1 MDNQVKN
8 SPLHVA
14 PKSSS
19 QFTWYNLRVCF
30 LISLAPLAF
39 GYCVSIVSSTL
50 GQPSFLLYMGL
61 VDPET
66 FEPTKN
72 ASSIEGAM
80 SAMFFAGAV
89 CGVLTS
95 SYVIDKWG
103 RKAGI
108 LFCSVFSIIGTVMC
122 CAAQNPG
129 MFIASDLF
137 WESVPFLSYPYQEFI
152 HRNWHLQ
159 HYAVSSAV

>member
-1 MDNQVKN
+1 MLPPAVHWISWASINLPETIAMDNQVKN

-80 SAMFFAGAV
+80 SAMFFV
-89 CGVLTS
+89 RQCLQ
-95 SYVIDKWG
+95 YE
-103 RKAGI
+103 
-108 LFCSVFSIIGTVMC
+108 
-122 CAAQNPG
+122 NP
-129 MFIASDLF
+129 S
-137 WESVPFLSYPYQEFI
+137 
-152 HRNWHLQ
+152 R
-159 HYAVSSAV
+159 